1 MNSTRY
7 KDMFAHNIFITHIEK
22 EHSFPIEEK
31 IQHWLKLDNKKKN
44 IKIFK
49 IW

>member
-7 KDMFAHNIFITHIEK
+7 EDMFAHNIFITHIEK

-31 IQHWLKLDNKKKN
+31 IQHWKTGQQKN

-49 IW
+49 I

>member
-31 IQHWLKLDNKKKN
+31 IQHWLKLDNKKN

-49 IW
+49 I